1 MPKYPVLGGNVSL
14 SCVIEVNQELIKDG
28 ITINWESPNDQCS
41 SKRIECDKEN
51 EITQIIEED
60 GNVKT
65 YVISR

>member
-14 SCVIEVNQELIKDG
+14 SCVIEVDQDLIKDG
-28 ITINWESPNDQCS
+28 ISINWESPNDQCS
-41 SKRIECDKEN
+41 SKRMECDKEN
-51 EITQIIEED
+51 GITQVIEED